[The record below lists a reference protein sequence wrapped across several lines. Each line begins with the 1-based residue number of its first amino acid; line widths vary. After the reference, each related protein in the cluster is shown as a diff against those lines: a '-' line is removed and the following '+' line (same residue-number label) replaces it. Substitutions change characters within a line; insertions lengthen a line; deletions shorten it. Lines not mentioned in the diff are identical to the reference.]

1 MESKFARSLDRMNR
15 TIAARLSDIKGSYDS
30 KDGAIV
36 NSVDLMIDSSVVIGG
51 AEQVFASGTFAI
63 SFPVSQLAKAT
74 RGGVFTACG
83 RSYVV
88 EEAISNDGQYATYAC
103 MEIT

>member
-36 NSVDLMIDSSVVIGG
+36 NSIDLMIDSSVVIGG
-51 AEQVFASGTFAI
+51 VEQTFAAGTFAI
-63 SFPVSQLAKAT
+63 SFPVCQLIKAA
-74 RGGVFTACG
+74 RGGVFTAG
-83 RSYVV
+83 SRSYIV
-88 EEAISNDGQYATYAC
+88 EEPISNDGRYATYAC